1 MSKFISD
8 ISNVGWKF
16 DNSYISLPNILMTKI
31 DPTRVKFP
39 KLVIL
44 NHDLAKDLN
53 LDLNYINENE
63 LASVFSGNELPK
75 IVIIA

>member
-31 DPTRVKFP
+31 NPAKVKFP

-44 NHDLAKDLN
+44 NHDL
-53 LDLNYINENE
+53 
-63 LASVFSGNELPK
+63 
-75 IVIIA
+75 